1 MVIFKRKIIVK
12 LSLEIIAII
21 FGISVSSWLN
31 GLSQKMIMKLKDKEY
46 LIIF

>member
-1 MVIFKRKIIVK
+1 MVIFKRKIIEK

-21 FGISVSSWLN
+21 VGISVSSWLN
-31 GLSQKMIMKLKDKEY
+31 ELSQKMIMKLKDKEY